1 MLIVILGISCNR
13 EENKCITSDDDQF
26 IQAIHKELYSS
37 TDSII
42 NLIEH
47 YETEDSIM
55 FYNLNNLLSR
65 AYYIKGNIN
74 KAHELNLK
82 TIQYGNKNI
91 NTGEL
96 NTVLAD
102 AYNNEGVYYSYSL
115 NDKMKAIENFKT
127 AYEFLNK
134 TPGNNY
140 RKMTDIGINIADC
153 YHMAGEYSMASYWYR
168 KTLLFT
174 DSLEL
179 KGFEMPIYSGLAK
192 LYLDLNNFS
201 LSNHYFNLAED
212 YIESCTDYEKFFFFN
227 SRGNY
232 YFFTKKY
239 EDALPWFFNA
249 YNIINEDFCR
259 ITSSCNIGEVY
270 LYMNNIDS
278 AEKYINKAVGIS
290 KRIGDQST
298 QYYIKGLV
306 IQLEIMKNNIDKA
319 ERLINELNSKFN
331 SVSPEYIYLQN
342 KRMKM
347 LYEAKGEFKKAYF
360 YNQKMEEYDDSLR
373 SLKIINMVSENDLR
387 YKNDTT
393 IVSKNKKIELSEK
406 KILKMRFILTVS
418 ILAIILLIVSFALM
432 YTLNQKKQ
440 EKKHNVMLATLN
452 QLKVES
458 LKSRISPHYIFN
470 VINALMPGLR
480 NHQELQYPIRCMVR
494 LLRNGLSA
502 GNNTTVELAKEIEY
516 VNDYVMLYRL
526 YKENVP
532 EINWNID
539 TNINPETIIIPT
551 MIIQI
556 PVENAVKYA
565 FVDIENPELSIDI
578 RNNNGTEII
587 IKDNGIGFDYEKLKN
602 SHEKQETNEK
612 GTGTGLKA
620 INEMLNLFNV
630 SKKNK
635 ITFEIS
641 HSETDK
647 GTKIRIF
654 IPEDFNYDIL

>member
-1 MLIVILGISCNR
+1 
-13 EENKCITSDDDQF
+13 
-26 IQAIHKELYSS
+26 
-37 TDSII
+37 
-42 NLIEH
+42 
-47 YETEDSIM
+47 
-55 FYNLNNLLSR
+55 
-65 AYYIKGNIN
+65 
-74 KAHELNLK
+74 
-82 TIQYGNKNI
+82 
-91 NTGEL
+91 
-96 NTVLAD
+96 
-102 AYNNEGVYYSYSL
+102 
-115 NDKMKAIENFKT
+115 
-127 AYEFLNK
+127 
-134 TPGNNY
+134 
-140 RKMTDIGINIADC
+140 
-153 YHMAGEYSMASYWYR
+153 
-168 KTLLFT
+168 
-174 DSLEL
+174 
-179 KGFEMPIYSGLAK
+179 
-192 LYLDLNNFS
+192 
-201 LSNHYFNLAED
+201 
-212 YIESCTDYEKFFFFN
+212 
-227 SRGNY
+227 
-232 YFFTKKY
+232 
-239 EDALPWFFNA
+239 
-249 YNIINEDFCR
+249 
-259 ITSSCNIGEVY
+259 
-270 LYMNNIDS
+270 MNNIDS
-278 AEKYINKAVGIS
+278 AEKYIHKAIGIS
-290 KRIGDQST
+290 KKIGDQST

-319 ERLINELNSKFN
+319 ERLINDLNNKFH

-347 LYEAKGEFKKAYF
+347 LYEAKGEYKKAYL

-373 SLKIINMVSENDLR
+373 NLKIINMVSENDFR

-393 IVSKNKKIELSEK
+393 IVSKNKKIEISEK
-406 KILKMRFILTVS
+406 KIMKMRFILTVS

-440 EKKHNVMLATLN
+440 EKKHSIMLATLN

-526 YKENVP
+526 YKENIP
-532 EINWNID
+532 EINWHID
-539 TNINPETIIIPT
+539 TNINTETLIIPT

-565 FVDIENPELSIDI
+565 FVDIENPELSINI
-578 RNNNGTEII
+578 RSNNGTEII
-587 IKDNGIGFDYEKLKN
+587 INDNGIGFDYEKLKN
-602 SHEKQETNEK
+602 NNEEQETNEK

-641 HSETDK
+641 HSETGK

>member
-134 TPGNNY
+134 TPGSNY

-360 YNQKMEEYDDSLR
+360 YDQKMEEYDDSLR

>member
-13 EENKCITSDDDQF
+13 EENKCITNNDDQF

-134 TPGNNY
+134 TPGSNY

-360 YNQKMEEYDDSLR
+360 YDQKMEEYDDSLR

-602 SHEKQETNEK
+602 SHEEQETNEK